1 MIIRHRDKRKEWAKN
16 LFLILVAVGIVAFF
30 FNLDLVRKGESVFSR
45 STDRKLRFTGDFDRQ
60 DYSKAEIARLL
71 KFINRN
77 DKIVEKLTVEC
88 STQDKYRKVTPS
100 TQVLFDMHILIVD
113 GGRISTP
120 TRRAARKNLISAI
133 LTKLNKD
140 MRAYKRLKKKG
151 QEVDSLVNTM

>member
-1 MIIRHRDKRKEWAKN
+1 
-16 LFLILVAVGIVAFF
+16 
-30 FNLDLVRKGESVFSR
+30 
-45 STDRKLRFTGDFDRQ
+45 
-60 DYSKAEIARLL
+60 
-71 KFINRN
+71 
-77 DKIVEKLTVEC
+77 
-88 STQDKYRKVTPS
+88 
-100 TQVLFDMHILIVD
+100 MHILIVD